1 MTKGHA
7 IVKIDKIKLIRG
19 KLMKLSSLL
28 DYNNIVIQCH
38 DNPDADAICSG
49 YVLYRYFKSHSKFA
63 RFIYSGNFEI
73 SKSNLVYLIKKLRI
87 PIEYVSRLEYKPDL
101 LIMSDCQYGEGNVTK
116 FSARETAVID
126 HHQVSGNLPRLNEV
140 RSNLGSACTVIWH
153 LLRIENEDKL
163 LDKRVSTALY
173 YGLYSDTN
181 AFSEISHPLDRDMID
196 SLDYDRSMIL
206 RLKNMNLTLNE
217 AKIAGFALLGID
229 YHKDNHYAILKTD
242 PCDPNILGLI
252 GDFIVGVDSVDVCIV
267 YSVLSFGV
275 KFSIR
280 SCVQETRADEL
291 AAFISNKIGSGGG
304 HTEKAGGI
312 LKNEL
317 LKKYYPCYDEI
328 DDSSSKC
335 SISRIINERMND
347 YFENSDIIYA
357 KKTKID
363 TAKMTR
369 YSKTQLNLGFVR
381 PQNLVPSGSMAIVRT
396 IKGDNNIEI
405 KDNTVLIIGM
415 SGNVTVISEE
425 RFKSSYTET
434 GREFVLDLDYTP
446 TIKNADTGKTI
457 TLIPQAR
464 SCISSGDMTVY
475 ARKLSRVTK
484 VFPYWDSDTYMIGH
498 KGDYL
503 AVSADDP
510 HDAFIIEKA
519 LFKKMYIPSEQ

>member
-1 MTKGHA
+1 
-7 IVKIDKIKLIRG
+7 
-19 KLMKLSSLL
+19 MKLSSLL

-49 YVLYRYFKSHSKFA
+49 YVLYRYFKAHGKMV

-73 SKSNLVYLIKKLRI
+73 CKSNLVYLIRKLRI
-87 PIEYVSRLEYKPDL
+87 PIEYVNDLESRPDL
-101 LIMSDCQYGEGNVTK
+101 LLMSDCQYGEGNVRK
-116 FSARETAVID
+116 FAAREIAVID

-140 RSNLGSACTVIWH
+140 RSNLGSACTVIWY
-153 LLRIENEDKL
+153 LLRIENEEKL
-163 LDKRVSTALY
+163 LDKKVSTALY

-229 YHKDNHYAILKTD
+229 YHKDNHYAILKAD

-252 GDFIVGVDSVDVCIV
+252 GDFIVGVDSIDVCIV

-280 SCVQETRADEL
+280 SCVPETRADEL

-304 HTEKAGGI
+304 HTEKAGGL

-317 LKKYYPCYDEI
+317 LKKYYPCYDRI

-335 SISRIINERMND
+335 SIARIITARMND

-357 KKTKID
+357 KKAKID
-363 TAKMTR
+363 TSKMSK
-369 YSKTQLNLGFVR
+369 YSKTQFNLGFVR
-381 PQNLVPSGSMAIVRT
+381 PQELVPTGSMAIVRT
-396 IKGDNNIEI
+396 LKGDNNILI
-405 KDNTVLIIGM
+405 KDNTVLIIEM
-415 SGNVTVISEE
+415 SGNVSIITEK

-434 GREFVLDLDYTP
+434 GQQFVLDLDYTP

-457 TLIPQAR
+457 SLMPQAR
-464 SCISSGDMTVY
+464 GCISTGEMTVY
-475 ARKLSRVTK
+475 ARRLSRVTK
-484 VFPYWDSDTYMIGH
+484 VFPYWESDTYMIGQ
-498 KGDYL
+498 KGDYI
-503 AVSADDP
+503 AVSADNP
-510 HDAFIIEKA
+510 HDVFIIKKS
-519 LFKKMYIPSEQ
+519 LFKKMYVPSEQ